1 MKISPLARL
10 LLIAFV
16 CIFISAAGYLL
27 LDALGIWPRLPTAL
41 AQAIGTVTGLIL
53 LFALLGHLVLA
64 TGALPRGSEN
74 R

>member
-1 MKISPLARL
+1 MRVSPLARL

-16 CIFISAAGYLL
+16 CIFISAGGYLL
-27 LDALGIWPRLPTAL
+27 LDALGIWPRLPA
-41 AQAIGTVTGLIL
+41 AVVQVIETVTGLIL
-53 LFALLGHLVLA
+53 LFALLGHLALA

>member
-1 MKISPLARL
+1 MKVSPLARL

-16 CIFISAAGYLL
+16 CIFISAGGYLL
-27 LDALGIWPRLPTAL
+27 LDALGIWPRLPA
-41 AQAIGTVTGLIL
+41 AMVQATETVTGLIL
-53 LFALLGHLVLA
+53 LFALLGHLALA

>member
-1 MKISPLARL
+1 MKVSPLARL

-16 CIFISAAGYLL
+16 CIFISAGGYLL

-41 AQAIGTVTGLIL
+41 VQAIETVTGLIL
-53 LFALLGHLVLA
+53 LFALLGHLALA